1 MRRPWRRTRLRMLFI
16 DKTRSRRK
24 KRLCMLFI
32 MRVCCHQSTCAL
44 EEKSPS
50 TSVAMH
56 LPVAFSGRN

>member
-24 KRLCMLFI
+24 ERLWMLFI
-32 MRVCCHQSTCAL
+32 MRVCCHPTCAL
-44 EEKSPS
+44 EEKSPP

-56 LPVAFSGRN
+56 LPVAFFGIN